1 MVTALPTHLSDDHT
15 SIFSSFLLAFLL
27 ICCHSPA
34 TAEVTIESVP
44 PNVFEGDNVLLYVHN
59 LPENLLAFAWFKG
72 LTNMKHRIVLYE
84 LNKNLSLPGP
94 EYSGREIVYRN
105 GSLWISNVTHVDT
118 GFYTL
123 RTISRHSRV
132 VSLTTIHLPVY
143 SKWFFVNAGY

>member
-1 MVTALPTHLSDDHT
+1 ML
-15 SIFSSFLLAFLL
+15 
-27 ICCHSPA
+27 
-34 TAEVTIESVP
+34 
-44 PNVFEGDNVLLYVHN
+44 PNVFEGDSVLLYVHS

-72 LTNMKHRIVLYE
+72 LTNMKRRIVLYE
-84 LNKNLSLPGP
+84 LNNNLSLPGP
-94 EYSGREIVYRN
+94 EYSGRETVYRN

-123 RTISRHSRV
+123 RVIGRHSRV